1 MNFARVAS
9 YRPILH
15 LLSDVYYIHLSAA
28 GFKYV
33 GGKYVECVEC
43 GKNVNIDTFILAD
56 PHGQEFHNTN
66 CSYIHLEKT
75 NVSSLVNE
83 QNLSKAF
90 EHVKPYASS
99 EANVRSSEL
108 DSDFTQLSSEPSVGL
123 TEESSSLL
131 DDSAAS
137 IKDQVSHDVTL
148 ANEDV
153 ETKPPLTLDNEE
165 LDKKRA
171 VSNDVRVVSGL
182 SSTLHFDDSSLFVPE
197 IEVTSSKNSTPE
209 DIRSECKKNPG
220 HFAYFPITKL
230 RLEQIPS
237 HTRDAEALRFFQLF
251 GQLVV
256 RVVQTPKRKDGHR
269 NDKTTER
276 SGTGCLSLSDDIAE
290 SQDWQSNRLGKL
302 GKYMTHLVKRN
313 RWLLFIITSKHLV
326 KNDEDAVSSRAEF
339 FYDEPSK
346 SGLKSVKGLS
356 VRNSDIIGD
365 NSTLLICETSDVA
378 FVQKITKAKQEV
390 LDIAS
395 RLPRRVKKSMTKKLY
410 IISHPHGKEKVLSYG
425 DSVSVMFALR
435 SKVKCGIQV
444 IEPFRIRINEI
455 GRESRLNIRKA
466 YHYAIDTCDGC
477 SGAPVIGF
485 KKVTPNSESNGDGYL
500 LDVWVHNGVNIVHS
514 LGCSVLRELTEEDI
528 FLLNDRS
535 QTVTGQSDSDSDT
548 ERSTETP
555 NYSSVLKVQ
564 TSPFYPDFT
573 CYQKRL
579 ESCATWQFSHIHQP
593 QMIALAGFFYSG
605 YSDCVKCFYCGLGL
619 KSWKPGDD
627 LHTEHLKNKPTC
639 IYLKRLSSVYTLK
652 EGAEVTSDAV
662 KNVENLLQTSY
673 SSEALTLNSDSTGSS
688 VEDVLGLLRLENRKL
703 REQVLCKVCH
713 LAPVKDLFLPC
724 GELIACTEC
733 SKLLTHCASCGKQI
747 LATITTYFV

>member
-1 MNFARVAS
+1 M
-9 YRPILH
+9 Y
-15 LLSDVYYIHLSAA
+15 
-28 GFKYV
+28 
-33 GGKYVECVEC
+33 
-43 GKNVNIDTFILAD
+43 
-56 PHGQEFHNTN
+56 
-66 CSYIHLEKT
+66 
-75 NVSSLVNE
+75 
-83 QNLSKAF
+83 
-90 EHVKPYASS
+90 
-99 EANVRSSEL
+99 
-108 DSDFTQLSSEPSVGL
+108 
-123 TEESSSLL
+123 
-131 DDSAAS
+131 
-137 IKDQVSHDVTL
+137 
-148 ANEDV
+148 
-153 ETKPPLTLDNEE
+153 
-165 LDKKRA
+165 
-171 VSNDVRVVSGL
+171 
-182 SSTLHFDDSSLFVPE
+182 
-197 IEVTSSKNSTPE
+197 
-209 DIRSECKKNPG
+209 
-220 HFAYFPITKL
+220 
-230 RLEQIPS
+230 
-237 HTRDAEALRFFQLF
+237 
-251 GQLVV
+251 
-256 RVVQTPKRKDGHR
+256 
-269 NDKTTER
+269 
-276 SGTGCLSLSDDIAE
+276 
-290 SQDWQSNRLGKL
+290 
-302 GKYMTHLVKRN
+302 
-313 RWLLFIITSKHLV
+313 
-326 KNDEDAVSSRAEF
+326 
-339 FYDEPSK
+339 
-346 SGLKSVKGLS
+346 
-356 VRNSDIIGD
+356 
-365 NSTLLICETSDVA
+365 
-378 FVQKITKAKQEV
+378 
-390 LDIAS
+390 
-395 RLPRRVKKSMTKKLY
+395 KLY
-410 IISHPHGKEKVLSYG
+410 TFYIYS
-425 DSVSVMFALR
+425 
-435 SKVKCGIQV
+435 
-444 IEPFRIRINEI
+444 

-485 KKVTPNSESNGDGYL
+485 KKVTPNSESNGDGFL

-514 LGCSVLRELTEEDI
+514 LGCSVLRELTEEEI

-579 ESCATWQFSHIHQP
+579 ESCATWQFSHIHRP
-593 QMIALAGFFYSG
+593 QTIALAGFFYSG